1 MLYKINCDVPANT
14 AIAAPDWQKLK
25 MSKGTIIEWIIV
37 TPLECA
43 NLMQFWVEYHGVQI
57 LPFSRGERIWG
68 LSWPTVIKDNIKI
81 DSPPYELDVY
91 ASNTDTVK
99 NHEYNIYCN
108 IEPATAVIPGDETA
122 GLWDKIKGFIGGEE

>member
-1 MLYKINCDVPANT
+1 MLYKKYGSIPANT
-14 AIAAPDWQKLK
+14 TETNPDHRKLIVC
-25 MSKGTIIEWIIV
+25 KGTIKQWIIV

-91 ASNTDTVK
+91 AINTDTVK
-99 NHEYNIYCN
+99 NHEYNIYCD
-108 IEPATAVIPGDETA
+108 IESVTAVIPGDETA
-122 GLWDKIKGFIGGEE
+122 GLWDKMKGFIGGGE